1 MAHQP
6 VLTSIATPDPT
17 STAAALKMVYLEFRT
32 SLMDLTFNSKPIIT
46 NLTII
51 AQESIHAAP
60 AVVRAV
66 EERIKNAP
74 PKNKIPTIYLMD
86 SIMKNVGEV
95 YRTLFSKNI
104 ISVFSDAYAAVEQ
117 ADQMRLQKLVHTW
130 VAYPSGPIFP
140 PTTLSLIE
148 RLCSKIRATPHSTSA
163 SSKAS
168 VTVSKTTAPVVSGVK
183 RPIQGSTVVPAR
195 VKSPKR
201 VTPPSSKYPS
211 PTPPASAAPISVNQ
225 IPYTSPPQLPVLGV
239 PAASSGPLTLGRNG
253 AATIL
258 IQQQIGSLLQQKRTM
273 ALLTPNDA
281 ANTQQIQVLDQLL
294 AVILSTPLDTHTINQ
309 ISMQIQAMMLPI
321 QLGNPVSSGISRL
334 PSFSQAPIVP
344 SGVVPVVSVLP
355 PSYQAVRPP
364 TPSFSAGP
372 RSTSPFTLPGMTPVQ
387 SHSQPYLQ
395 PQQQQQQQHYPMGN
409 PTSQIDLE
417 LLSQLVASGS
427 LSGSLS
433 GNIDP
438 SMLKLPRNNDPPTLT
453 PPSDGF
459 YSKNTFPPSFPPPSH
474 NGGFGNAHLAQPQP
488 PQNMMPPP
496 RTPFTAM
503 SLPTKPTLSI
513 SLSQKDIQSS
523 HPNAIYSLY
532 DGLPLQCKQCALRFA
547 KLPNGDQRMAA
558 HLDWHFRQNRRL
570 RESSKRAL
578 SRDWYSGVSG
588 WIDEQYGQGQDK
600 QAVISVFGD
609 TEVNKKAQPP
619 QAVVPTLPADGHQDP
634 KCVVCCESFEKFFD
648 EDGDMWMLRD
658 AIQVEDKMFHQGC
671 LEQDSSSQLE
681 AVSGADMAGKR
692 KLEGENNPAFQ
703 TQPIAGLKKAKV

>member
-417 LLSQLVASGS
+417 LLSQL
-427 LSGSLS
+427 
-433 GNIDP
+433 
-438 SMLKLPRNNDPPTLT
+438 
-453 PPSDGF
+453 
-459 YSKNTFPPSFPPPSH
+459 
-474 NGGFGNAHLAQPQP
+474 PQP